1 VLIAGLF
8 IGLLAGFAAGGRLDN
23 LIAVRLRWPL
33 LIFGALALRL
43 GTEAALSRDVAIVET
58 LRLPLLAAA
67 YGVLAAGLW
76 ANRARPGMSLALVGI
91 ALNATAILVNGGFM
105 PVWEPSLTAA
115 GFGRADVL
123 SPIHVILPAAL
134 DASFFRSAGPLGDV
148 IPVPLPFLRNVM
160 SIGDVILGSGLAFFL
175 FAGLVRRPAEARPE
189 GRAVGGVEPSQ
200 PVVLAGPVAFDLPGG
215 IRAGTGLAASLAGA
229 AALERPVIL
238 GGSGAGLASPT
249 PASSGGV
256 TAPALPGA
264 LRGVAIRAR
273 HHPFVR
279 LAVNGSFSALWTGQL
294 ISLLGDRVN
303 QVALAALVYGTTNS
317 AIAGSLTF
325 VAATLPNLLFGP
337 LAGVLVDRW
346 DQKRVLIVSDLLR
359 AGIVVFIPVSVSFN
373 VVLAYPL
380 VFLLTTVSI
389 FFRPA
394 RTAVIPR
401 VVHEDELMTA
411 NSATWMSET
420 LADVVGYPL
429 AGLFV
434 AFLGSA
440 LSLAFWLDSVSYVA
454 SALLV
459 VMVVIPP
466 VVRSVGSVAPIP
478 GLAGIRDDLAS
489 GWRFLRGEPVL
500 LANTLQAVV
509 GQLTGGATIAL
520 APFYAKVVLR
530 LDSLDWTAAYA
541 FIEMAIGVG
550 NLLGGF
556 VIGLLGARIAKGRMV
571 IAGYVALGLAVMGL
585 GLTTNLG
592 LALGMAFAMGVSN
605 MVFVIPTQTLFQE
618 RTPGD
623 MIGRVVGF
631 RFSAVFGAMTF
642 AMAASGILG
651 DAVGVGPVLVVFGV
665 ITVAAGLAG
674 LASRPLREA

>member
-1 VLIAGLF
+1 VLIAGLL
-8 IGLLAGFAAGGRLDN
+8 IGLIAGFAAGGRLDN

-33 LIFGALALRL
+33 LVFGALALRL
-43 GTEAALSRDVAIVET
+43 GTEAALTRDVAIVET

-200 PVVLAGPVAFDLPGG
+200 PVILAGPVAFDLPGG

-459 VMVVIPP
+459 VVVVIPP

>member
-1 VLIAGLF
+1 VLIAGLL
-8 IGLLAGFAAGGRLDN
+8 IGLIAGFLAGGRLDN
-23 LIAVRLRWPL
+23 LIAIRLRWPL
-33 LIFGALALRL
+33 VIFGALALRL
-43 GTEAALSRDVAIVET
+43 GTEAALTRDVGIVDS
-58 LRLPLLAAA
+58 LRMPLLAAA
-67 YGVLAAGLW
+67 YGILAVALW
-76 ANRARPGMSLALVGI
+76 ANRVRPGMSLALVGI
-91 ALNATAILVNGGFM
+91 GLNATAILVNGGFM

-115 GFGRADVL
+115 GFVRADVL
-123 SPIHVILPAAL
+123 SPIHVILPATL
-134 DASFFRSAGPLGDV
+134 DANFFRSAGPLGDV
-148 IPVPLPFLRNVM
+148 IPVPLPWLRNVL
-160 SIGDVILGSGLAFFL
+160 SIGDVILSAGLAFFL
-175 FAGLVRRPAEARPE
+175 FAGLVHRPE
-189 GRAVGGVEPSQ
+189 EMRPDGQPIHGPEPSQ
-200 PVVLAGPVAFDLPGG
+200 PVVLAGSAAYTLSGG
-215 IRAGTGLAASLAGA
+215 IRAGTGLTARLAGA

-238 GGSGAGLASPT
+238 GSSGAGLASLT

-294 ISLLGDRVN
+294 ISLLGDRVH

-337 LAGVLVDRW
+337 IAGVLVDRW
-346 DQKRVLIVSDLLR
+346 DQKRVLIVSDILR
-359 AGIVVFIPVSVSFN
+359 AGIVLLIPAGVSVN
-373 VVLAYPL
+373 VMLAYPL

-401 VVHEDELMTA
+401 VVREDELVTA

-434 AFLGSA
+434 AFLGGA
-440 LSLAFWLDSVSYVA
+440 LTLAFWLDSVSYVA
-454 SALLV
+454 SAMLV
-459 VMVVIPP
+459 VAVVIPP
-466 VVRSVGSVAPIP
+466 VVRSIGSVEPVP
-478 GLAGIRDDLAS
+478 GLAGIRDDLAA

-509 GQLTGGATIAL
+509 GQLTIGATIAL
-520 APFYAKVVLR
+520 TPLYAKVVLR
-530 LDSLDWTAAYA
+530 LGSLDWTAAYA
-541 FIEMAIGVG
+541 FIETGIGVG
-550 NLLGGF
+550 NLVGGF

-571 IAGYVALGLAVMGL
+571 IGGYAVYGLAVVGL
-585 GLTTNLG
+585 GLTNNLA
-592 LALGMAFAMGVSN
+592 LALGLAFAMGVSN
-605 MVFVIPTQTLFQE
+605 MVFIIPTQTLFQE

-642 AMAASGILG
+642 AMAASGVLG
-651 DAVGVGPVLVVFGV
+651 DAAGVGPVLVAFGA

>member
-1 VLIAGLF
+1 MLIAGLF

-175 FAGLVRRPAEARPE
+175 FAGLVRRPEVTWPQGRP
-189 GRAVGGVEPSQ
+189 VGGFEPSQ
-200 PVVLAGPVAFDLPGG
+200 PLILAEPVAFDLPGG

-256 TAPALPGA
+256 AAPALPGA

-459 VMVVIPP
+459 VVVVIPP

-665 ITVAAGLAG
+665 ITLAAGLAG

>member
-1 VLIAGLF
+1 VLIAGLL
-8 IGLLAGFAAGGRLDN
+8 IGLIAGFAAGGRLDN
-23 LIAVRLRWPL
+23 LIAIRLRWPL
-33 LIFGALALRL
+33 VIFGALALRL
-43 GTEAALSRDVAIVET
+43 GTEAALTRDVGIVDS
-58 LRLPLLAAA
+58 LRVPLLAAA
-67 YGVLAAGLW
+67 YGILAVGLW

-123 SPIHVILPAAL
+123 SPIQIILPATL
-134 DASFFRSAGPLGDV
+134 DANFFRSAGPLGDV
-148 IPVPLPFLRNVM
+148 IPVPLPWLRNVL
-160 SIGDVILGSGLAFFL
+160 SIGDVILGAGLAFFL
-175 FAGLVRRPAEARPE
+175 FAGLVRRPDETWPDGRPIH
-189 GRAVGGVEPSQ
+189 GPEPSQ
-200 PVVLAGPVAFDLPGG
+200 PVILAGPAARDLPGG
-215 IRAGTGLAASLAGA
+215 VRAGTGLAASLAGV

-249 PASSGGV
+249 PMSSGGV
-256 TAPALPGA
+256 TAPALPGVF
-264 LRGVAIRAR
+264 RGAAVRAR
-273 HHPFVR
+273 HHPYVR

-294 ISLLGDRVN
+294 ISLLGDRVH

-317 AIAGSLTF
+317 AIAGALTF

-337 LAGVLVDRW
+337 IAGVLVDRW

-359 AGIVVFIPVSVSFN
+359 AGIVLLIPAGVSVN

-394 RTAVIPR
+394 RTAVTPR
-401 VVHEDELMTA
+401 VVREDELVTA
-411 NSATWMSET
+411 NSVTWLSET
-420 LADVVGYPL
+420 LADVLGYPF

-440 LSLAFWLDSVSYVA
+440 LPLAFWLDSVSYVA

-459 VMVVIPP
+459 VTVVIPP
-466 VVRSVGSVAPIP
+466 VVRSVGSVAPVP
-478 GLAGIRDDLAS
+478 GLAGIRDDLTA

-500 LANTLQAVV
+500 LANTLQAIA
-509 GQLTGGATIAL
+509 GQLTIGATIAL
-520 APFYAKVVLR
+520 TPLYAKVVVR
-530 LDSLDWTAAYA
+530 LDSLSWTAAYA
-541 FIEMAIGVG
+541 FLETGIGVG
-550 NLLGGF
+550 NLVGGF

-571 IAGYVALGLAVMGL
+571 IGGYAAYGLAVVGL
-585 GLTTNLG
+585 GLTNNLA
-592 LALGMAFAMGVSN
+592 LALGLAFAMGVSN
-605 MVFVIPTQTLFQE
+605 MVFIIPTQTLFQE

-623 MIGRVVGF
+623 MIGRVLGF

-642 AMAASGILG
+642 AMAASGVLG

>member
-459 VMVVIPP
+459 VVVVIPP

>member
-200 PVVLAGPVAFDLPGG
+200 PVILAGPVAFDLPGG

-459 VMVVIPP
+459 VVVVIPP

>member
-1 VLIAGLF
+1 MLIAGLF

-459 VMVVIPP
+459 VVVVIPP

>member
-1 VLIAGLF
+1 MLIAGLL
-8 IGLLAGFAAGGRLDN
+8 IGLTAGLAVGGRVDN
-23 LIAVRLRWPL
+23 LIAIRLRWPL
-33 LIFGALALRL
+33 LIFGALVLRL
-43 GTEAALSRDVAIVET
+43 GTETALGRDIAVVET
-58 LRLPLLAAA
+58 LRVPLLAAG
-67 YGVLAAGLW
+67 YGALAVGLW

-91 ALNATAILVNGGFM
+91 GLNAAAILVNGGFM
-105 PVWEPSLTAA
+105 PVWEPSLIAA
-115 GFGRADVL
+115 GFGRADVI
-123 SPIHVILPAAL
+123 SPIHVILPAGM
-134 DASFFRSAGPLGDV
+134 DASFFWSAGPLGDV
-148 IPVPLPFLRNVM
+148 IPVPLPFLRNVL
-160 SIGDVILGSGLAFFL
+160 SIGDVLLDFGLAFFL
-175 FAGLVRRPAEARPE
+175 FAGLLRRPDETGPD
-189 GRAVGGVEPSQ
+189 GRAAHGLDAGQSLILNGPLAHTQ
-200 PVVLAGPVAFDLPGG
+200 PGEV
-215 IRAGTGLAASLAGA
+215 RAGSGFAASLVGV
-229 AALERPVIL
+229 AALERPMIL
-238 GGSGAGLASPT
+238 GGSGAGLAT
-249 PASSGGV
+249 PAPMSSGGV
-256 TAPALPGA
+256 TTPAIPGA
-264 LRGVAIRAR
+264 LRAVAIRAR
-273 HHPFVR
+273 HHPYIR
-279 LAVNGSFSALWTGQL
+279 LAVNGSFSALWSGQL
-294 ISLLGDRVN
+294 ISLLGDRVH

-317 AIAGSLTF
+317 AIAGAMTF

-359 AGIVVFIPVSVSFN
+359 AGIVLLIPAGVAAN

-401 VVHEDELMTA
+401 VVRADELVTA
-411 NSATWMSET
+411 NSATWLGET

-440 LSLAFWLDSVSYVA
+440 VSLAFWLDSVSYVA

-459 VMVVIPP
+459 AAVAIPP
-466 VVRSVGSVAPIP
+466 VFRAVGSSEPIP
-478 GLAGIRDDLAS
+478 GMAGIRGDLVT

-500 LANTLQAVV
+500 LANTVQAVI
-509 GQLTGGATIAL
+509 GQLTAGATIAL
-520 APFYAKVVLR
+520 MPLYAKVVLR
-530 LDSLDWTAAYA
+530 LGSLEWTAAYA
-541 FIEMAIGVG
+541 FIETAIGVG

-571 IAGYVALGLAVMGL
+571 IGGYAVYGLAVVGL
-585 GLTTNLG
+585 GLTNNVA

-605 MVFVIPTQTLFQE
+605 MVFIIPTQTLFQE

-623 MIGRVVGF
+623 MIGRVIGF

-651 DAVGVGPVLVVFGV
+651 DAAGVGPVLVAFGLV
-665 ITVAAGLAG
+665 TIAAGLAG

>member
-1 VLIAGLF
+1 MLIAGLL
-8 IGLLAGFAAGGRLDN
+8 IGLIAGFAAGGRLDN

-33 LIFGALALRL
+33 LVFGALALRL
-43 GTEAALSRDVAIVET
+43 GTEAALTRDVAIVET

-200 PVVLAGPVAFDLPGG
+200 PVILAGPVAFDLPGG

-249 PASSGGV
+249 PASSGAV

-459 VMVVIPP
+459 VVVVIPP

>member
-1 VLIAGLF
+1 VLIAGLL
-8 IGLLAGFAAGGRLDN
+8 IGLIAGFAAGGRLDN

-33 LIFGALALRL
+33 LVFGALALRL
-43 GTEAALSRDVAIVET
+43 GTEAALTRDVAIVET

-200 PVVLAGPVAFDLPGG
+200 PVILAGPVAFDLPGG

-459 VMVVIPP
+459 VAVVIPP

>member
-1 VLIAGLF
+1 MLIAGLF
-8 IGLLAGFAAGGRLDN
+8 VGLLAGFAAGGRLDN

-43 GTEAALSRDVAIVET
+43 GTEAALARDVAIVET

-76 ANRARPGMSLALVGI
+76 ANRTRPGMSLALVGI

-134 DASFFRSAGPLGDV
+134 DASFFRAAGPLGDV

-160 SIGDVILGSGLAFFL
+160 SIGDVILGTGLAFFL
-175 FAGLVRRPAEARPE
+175 FAALVRRPEEARPE
-189 GRAVGGVEPSQ
+189 SRAVGGFEPSQ
-200 PVVLAGPVAFDLPGG
+200 PVTVAGPVAFDLPGG
-215 IRAGTGLAASLAGA
+215 IRAGTGLAASLAGV

-249 PASSGGV
+249 PASSGGM

-401 VVHEDELMTA
+401 VVRADELVTA

-459 VMVVIPP
+459 VAVAIPP

-478 GLAGIRDDLAS
+478 GLAGIRDDLAG

-500 LANTLQAVV
+500 LANTLQAIA
-509 GQLTGGATIAL
+509 GQLTIGATIAL

-530 LDSLDWTAAYA
+530 LGSLDWTAAYA
-541 FIEMAIGVG
+541 FIETAIGIG

-556 VIGLLGARIAKGRMV
+556 VIGLLGARVAKGRMV
-571 IAGYVALGLAVMGL
+571 IGGYAVYGLAVVGL

-605 MVFVIPTQTLFQE
+605 MVFIIPTQTLFQE

-642 AMAASGILG
+642 AMAASGLLG
-651 DAVGVGPVLVVFGV
+651 DAAGVGPVLVVFGV

>member
-1 VLIAGLF
+1 MLIAGLF

-67 YGVLAAGLW
+67 YGVLATGLW

-459 VMVVIPP
+459 VVVVIPP

-520 APFYAKVVLR
+520 APFYAKV
-530 LDSLDWTAAYA
+530 DSLDWTAAYA

>member
-175 FAGLVRRPAEARPE
+175 FAGLVRRPEEARPD

-200 PVVLAGPVAFDLPGG
+200 PVILAGPVAFDLPGG

-459 VMVVIPP
+459 VVVVIPP

-530 LDSLDWTAAYA
+530 LGSLDWTAAYA

>member
-1 VLIAGLF
+1 VLIAGLL
-8 IGLLAGFAAGGRLDN
+8 IGLIAGFAAGGRLDN
-23 LIAVRLRWPL
+23 LIAIRLRWPL
-33 LIFGALALRL
+33 VIFGALALRL
-43 GTEAALSRDVAIVET
+43 GTEAALSRDVGIVDS
-58 LRLPLLAAA
+58 LRVPLLAAA
-67 YGVLAAGLW
+67 YGILAVGLW

-123 SPIHVILPAAL
+123 SPIHVILPATL
-134 DASFFRSAGPLGDV
+134 DANFFRSAGPLGDV
-148 IPVPLPFLRNVM
+148 IPVPLPWLRNVL
-160 SIGDVILGSGLAFFL
+160 SIGDVILGAGLAFFL
-175 FAGLVRRPAEARPE
+175 FAGLVRRPEETWPDGRPIH
-189 GRAVGGVEPSQ
+189 RLEPSQ
-200 PVVLAGPVAFDLPGG
+200 PVILAGRAAHDLPGG
-215 IRAGTGLAASLAGA
+215 VRAGTGLTASLAGV
-229 AALERPVIL
+229 AALERPVVL

-249 PASSGGV
+249 PAPSGGV
-256 TAPALPGA
+256 TAPALPGVF
-264 LRGVAIRAR
+264 RGVAVRAR
-273 HHPFVR
+273 HHPYVR

-294 ISLLGDRVN
+294 ISLLGDRVH

-317 AIAGSLTF
+317 AIAGALTF

-337 LAGVLVDRW
+337 IAGVLVDRW

-359 AGIVVFIPVSVSFN
+359 AGIVLPIPAGVSVN

-394 RTAVIPR
+394 RTAVTPR
-401 VVHEDELMTA
+401 VVREDELVTA
-411 NSATWMSET
+411 NSVTWLSET
-420 LADVVGYPL
+420 LADVLGYPF

-440 LSLAFWLDSVSYVA
+440 LPLAFWLDSVSYVA

-459 VMVVIPP
+459 VTVVIPP
-466 VVRSVGSVAPIP
+466 VVRSVGSVAPVP
-478 GLAGIRDDLAS
+478 GLAGIRDDLAA

-500 LANTLQAVV
+500 LANTLQAIA
-509 GQLTGGATIAL
+509 GQLTIGATIAL
-520 APFYAKVVLR
+520 TPLYAKVVLR
-530 LDSLDWTAAYA
+530 LDSLSWTAAYA
-541 FIEMAIGVG
+541 FLETGIGVG
-550 NLLGGF
+550 NLVGGF

-571 IAGYVALGLAVMGL
+571 IGGYAAYGLAVVSLGLTNNLALALGL
-585 GLTTNLG
+585 
-592 LALGMAFAMGVSN
+592 AFAMGVSN
-605 MVFVIPTQTLFQE
+605 MVFIIPTQTLFQE

-623 MIGRVVGF
+623 MIGRVLGF

-642 AMAASGILG
+642 AMAASGVLG
-651 DAVGVGPVLVVFGV
+651 DAAGVGPVLVAFGV

>member
-1 VLIAGLF
+1 VLIAGLL
-8 IGLLAGFAAGGRLDN
+8 IGLIAGFAAGGRLDN
-23 LIAVRLRWPL
+23 LIAIRLRWPL
-33 LIFGALALRL
+33 VIFGALALRL
-43 GTEAALSRDVAIVET
+43 GTEAALTRDVGIVDS
-58 LRLPLLAAA
+58 LRVPLLAAA
-67 YGVLAAGLW
+67 YGILAVGLW

-123 SPIHVILPAAL
+123 SPIHVILPATL
-134 DASFFRSAGPLGDV
+134 DANFFRSAGPLGDV
-148 IPVPLPFLRNVM
+148 IPVPLPWLRNVL
-160 SIGDVILGSGLAFFL
+160 SIGDVILGAGLAFFL
-175 FAGLVRRPAEARPE
+175 FAGLVRRPEETWPDGRPIH
-189 GRAVGGVEPSQ
+189 RLEPSQ
-200 PVVLAGPVAFDLPGG
+200 PVILAGRAAHDLPGG
-215 IRAGTGLAASLAGA
+215 VRAGTGLAASRAGV
-229 AALERPVIL
+229 AALERPMVL

-249 PASSGGV
+249 PMSSGGV
-256 TAPALPGA
+256 TAPALPGVF
-264 LRGVAIRAR
+264 RGVAVRAR
-273 HHPFVR
+273 HHPYVR

-294 ISLLGDRVN
+294 ISLLGDRVH

-317 AIAGSLTF
+317 AIAGALTF

-337 LAGVLVDRW
+337 IAGVLVDRW

-359 AGIVVFIPVSVSFN
+359 AGIVLLIPAGVSVN

-394 RTAVIPR
+394 RTAVTPR
-401 VVHEDELMTA
+401 VVREDELVTA
-411 NSATWMSET
+411 NSVTWLSET
-420 LADVVGYPL
+420 LADVLGYPF

-440 LSLAFWLDSVSYVA
+440 LPLAFWLDSVSYVA

-459 VMVVIPP
+459 VTVVIPP
-466 VVRSVGSVAPIP
+466 VVRSVGSVAPVP
-478 GLAGIRDDLAS
+478 GLAGIRDDLAA

-500 LANTLQAVV
+500 LANTLQAVA
-509 GQLTGGATIAL
+509 GQLTIGATIAL
-520 APFYAKVVLR
+520 TPLYAKVVLR
-530 LDSLDWTAAYA
+530 LDSLSWTAAYA
-541 FIEMAIGVG
+541 FLETGIGVG
-550 NLLGGF
+550 NLVGGF

-571 IAGYVALGLAVMGL
+571 IGGYAAYGLAVVGMGLTNNLALALGL
-585 GLTTNLG
+585 
-592 LALGMAFAMGVSN
+592 AFAMGVSN
-605 MVFVIPTQTLFQE
+605 MVFIIPTQTLFQE

-623 MIGRVVGF
+623 MIGRVLGF

-642 AMAASGILG
+642 AMAASGVLG
-651 DAVGVGPVLVVFGV
+651 DAAGVGPVLVVFGV
-665 ITVAAGLAG
+665 VTVAAGLAG

>member
-1 VLIAGLF
+1 MLL
-8 IGLLAGFAAGGRLDN
+8 IGLLIGLIAGFAAGGRLDN
-23 LIAVRLRWPL
+23 LIAIRLRWPL

-43 GTEAALSRDVAIVET
+43 GTEAALTRDVGIVDS
-58 LRLPLLAAA
+58 LRVPLLAAA
-67 YGVLAAGLW
+67 YGILGVGLW

-91 ALNATAILVNGGFM
+91 GLNAAAILVNGGFM

-123 SPIHVILPAAL
+123 SPIHVILPATL
-134 DASFFRSAGPLGDV
+134 DANFLRSAGPLGDL
-148 IPVPLPFLRNVM
+148 IPVPLPWLRNVL
-160 SIGDVILGSGLAFFL
+160 SIGDVILGAGLAFFL
-175 FAGLVRRPAEARPE
+175 FAGLVRRPAETWPDGRPIR
-189 GRAVGGVEPSQ
+189 GLDPSQ
-200 PVVLAGPVAFDLPGG
+200 PVTLAGPALHDLQGG
-215 IRAGTGLAASLAGA
+215 VRAGTGLAASLVGL
-229 AALERPVIL
+229 AALERPVVL

-249 PASSGGV
+249 PASSGRV

-264 LRGVAIRAR
+264 FRGVAIRAR
-273 HHPFVR
+273 HHPYVR

-294 ISLLGDRVN
+294 ISLLGDRIH

-317 AIAGSLTF
+317 AIAGALTF

-346 DQKRVLIVSDLLR
+346 DQKRVLILSDLLR
-359 AGIVVFIPVSVSFN
+359 AAIVLLIPAGVGVN

-401 VVHEDELMTA
+401 VVREDELVTA

-420 LADVVGYPL
+420 LADVVGYPM

-440 LSLAFWLDSVSYVA
+440 LPLAFWLDSVSYVA

-459 VMVVIPP
+459 VAVVIPP
-466 VVRSVGSVAPIP
+466 VVRGVGFVEPVP
-478 GLAGIRDDLAS
+478 GLAGIRDDLAA
-489 GWRFLRGEPVL
+489 GWRFLRREPVL

-509 GQLTGGATIAL
+509 GQLTIGATIAL
-520 APFYAKVVLR
+520 APLYAKVVLR

-541 FIEMAIGVG
+541 FIETGIGIG

-571 IAGYVALGLAVMGL
+571 IGGYAAYGLAVVGL
-585 GLTTNLG
+585 GLTTSLP
-592 LALGMAFAMGVSN
+592 LALGLAFAMGVSN
-605 MVFVIPTQTLFQE
+605 MVFIIPTQTLFQE
-618 RTPGD
+618 RTPGH

-642 AMAASGILG
+642 AMAASGVLG
-651 DAVGVGPVLVVFGV
+651 DVAGVGPVFVVFGV

-674 LASRPLREA
+674 LASQPLRDA

>member
-1 VLIAGLF
+1 
-8 IGLLAGFAAGGRLDN
+8 
-23 LIAVRLRWPL
+23 
-33 LIFGALALRL
+33 
-43 GTEAALSRDVAIVET
+43 
-58 LRLPLLAAA
+58 
-67 YGVLAAGLW
+67 
-76 ANRARPGMSLALVGI
+76 
-91 ALNATAILVNGGFM
+91 
-105 PVWEPSLTAA
+105 
-115 GFGRADVL
+115 
-123 SPIHVILPAAL
+123 
-134 DASFFRSAGPLGDV
+134 
-148 IPVPLPFLRNVM
+148 
-160 SIGDVILGSGLAFFL
+160 
-175 FAGLVRRPAEARPE
+175 
-189 GRAVGGVEPSQ
+189 
-200 PVVLAGPVAFDLPGG
+200 
-215 IRAGTGLAASLAGA
+215 
-229 AALERPVIL
+229 
-238 GGSGAGLASPT
+238 
-249 PASSGGV
+249 
-256 TAPALPGA
+256 
-264 LRGVAIRAR
+264 
-273 HHPFVR
+273 
-279 LAVNGSFSALWTGQL
+279 
-294 ISLLGDRVN
+294 
-303 QVALAALVYGTTNS
+303 
-317 AIAGSLTF
+317 
-325 VAATLPNLLFGP
+325 
-337 LAGVLVDRW
+337 
-346 DQKRVLIVSDLLR
+346 
-359 AGIVVFIPVSVSFN
+359 VVFIPVSVSFN

-459 VMVVIPP
+459 VVVVIPP

>member
-1 VLIAGLF
+1 MLIAGLL
-8 IGLLAGFAAGGRLDN
+8 IGLIAGFAAGGRLDN
-23 LIAVRLRWPL
+23 LIAIRLRWPL
-33 LIFGALALRL
+33 VIFGALALRL
-43 GTEAALSRDVAIVET
+43 GTEAALTRDVGIVEL
-58 LRLPLLAAA
+58 LRMPLLAAA
-67 YGVLAAGLW
+67 YGILAVGLW

-123 SPIHVILPAAL
+123 SPIHVILPATL
-134 DASFFRSAGPLGDV
+134 DANFFRSAGPLGDV
-148 IPVPLPFLRNVM
+148 IPIPLPWLRNVL
-160 SIGDVILGSGLAFFL
+160 SIGDVILGAGLAFFL
-175 FAGLVRRPAEARPE
+175 FAGLVRRPE
-189 GRAVGGVEPSQ
+189 GAWQDGRTVPGLEPSR
-200 PVVLAGPVAFDLPGG
+200 PVILAGAAAYDLPGG
-215 IRAGTGLAASLAGA
+215 VRAGTGLAASLVGV
-229 AALERPVIL
+229 AALERPVVL
-238 GGSGAGLASPT
+238 GGSGAGVASPR

-264 LRGVAIRAR
+264 FRGVGVRAR
-273 HHPFVR
+273 HHPYVR

-294 ISLLGDRVN
+294 ISLLGDRIH

-337 LAGVLVDRW
+337 IAGVLVDRW
-346 DQKRVLIVSDLLR
+346 DQKRVLIVSDILR
-359 AGIVVFIPVSVSFN
+359 AGIVLLIPAGVSVS
-373 VVLAYPL
+373 VALAYPL

-401 VVHEDELMTA
+401 VVREDELVTA

-434 AFLGSA
+434 AFLGRA
-440 LSLAFWLDSVSYVA
+440 LPLAFWLDSVSYVA
-454 SALLV
+454 SAMLV
-459 VMVVIPP
+459 VAVVIPP
-466 VVRSVGSVAPIP
+466 VVRSVGSVAPVP
-478 GLAGIRDDLAS
+478 GMSGIRDDLVA

-500 LANTLQAVV
+500 LANTLQAVA
-509 GQLTGGATIAL
+509 GQLTIGATIAL
-520 APFYAKVVLR
+520 TPLYAKVVLR
-530 LDSLDWTAAYA
+530 LDSLSWTAAYA
-541 FIEMAIGVG
+541 FMETGIGVG
-550 NLLGGF
+550 NLVGGF

-571 IAGYVALGLAVMGL
+571 IGGYAAYGLAVVGL
-585 GLTTNLG
+585 GLTNNLS
-592 LALGMAFAMGVSN
+592 LALGLAFAMGVSN
-605 MVFVIPTQTLFQE
+605 MVFIIPTQTLFQE

-642 AMAASGILG
+642 AMAASGVLG
-651 DAVGVGPVLVVFGV
+651 DAAGVGPVLVVFGV

>member
-1 VLIAGLF
+1 VLIAGLLV
-8 IGLLAGFAAGGRLDN
+8 GLIAGFAAGGRLDH
-23 LIAVRLRWPL
+23 LIAIRLRWPL

-43 GTEAALSRDVAIVET
+43 GTEAALTRDIGVAES
-58 LRLPLLAAA
+58 LRVPLLAAA
-67 YGVLAAGLW
+67 YGFLALGLW
-76 ANRARPGMSLALVGI
+76 ANRRRSGMSLALVGI
-91 ALNATAILVNGGFM
+91 LLNATAILVNGGFM

-115 GFGRADVL
+115 GFAPADVL
-123 SPIHVILPAAL
+123 SPIHLILPAHL
-134 DASFFRSAGPLGDV
+134 DSNFFLSAGPLGDL
-148 IPVPLPFLRNVM
+148 IPIPLPWIRNVLSM
-160 SIGDVILGSGLAFFL
+160 GDVILDAGLAFFL
-175 FAGLVRRPAEARPE
+175 FAGLVRRPDETGHAGLTIP
-189 GRAVGGVEPSQ
+189 GNNTSQ
-200 PVVLAGPVAFDLPGG
+200 PVILVGSAALDLPGG
-215 IRAGTGLAASLAGA
+215 VRASTSLAASLVDI
-229 AALERPVIL
+229 AALERPMVL

-249 PASSGGV
+249 PMSSGGV
-256 TAPALPGA
+256 TALAAPRALQV
-264 LRGVAIRAR
+264 VAIRAR

-279 LAVNGSFSALWTGQL
+279 LALNGSFSALWTGQL
-294 ISLLGDRVN
+294 ISLLGDRVH

-317 AIAGSLTF
+317 AIAGALTF

-359 AGIVVFIPVSVSFN
+359 AGIVLLIPASVAVN

-401 VVHEDELMTA
+401 VVLEDELVTA
-411 NSATWMSET
+411 NSATWLGET

-434 AFLGSA
+434 AFLGTA
-440 LSLAFWLDSVSYVA
+440 LPLAFWLDSVSYLA

-459 VMVVIPP
+459 VAVVIPP
-466 VVRSVGSVAPIP
+466 VVRSAGMLAPVP
-478 GLAGIRDDLAS
+478 GLTGIRDDLLT

-500 LANTLQAVV
+500 LANTLQAIA
-509 GQLTGGATIAL
+509 GQLTIGATIAL
-520 APFYAKVVLR
+520 TPFYAKVVLR
-530 LDSLDWTAAYA
+530 LGSLDWTAAYA
-541 FIEMAIGVG
+541 FLETALGIG

-571 IAGYVALGLAVMGL
+571 IGGYAFYGLAVVGL
-585 GLTTNLG
+585 GLTTNLS
-592 LALGMAFAMGVSN
+592 LALGLAFAMGISN
-605 MVFVIPTQTLFQE
+605 MVFIIPTQTLFQE

-623 MIGRVVGF
+623 MIGRVIGF

-642 AMAASGILG
+642 AMAASGLLG
-651 DAVGVGPVLVVFGV
+651 DAAGVGPVLVVFGV
-665 ITVAAGLAG
+665 ITLAAGLAG

>member
-1 VLIAGLF
+1 MLIAGLL
-8 IGLLAGFAAGGRLDN
+8 IGLIAGFAAGGRLDN
-23 LIAVRLRWPL
+23 LIAIRLRWPL
-33 LIFGALALRL
+33 VIFGALALRL
-43 GTEAALSRDVAIVET
+43 GTEAALTRDVGIVES
-58 LRLPLLAAA
+58 LRVPLLAAA
-67 YGVLAAGLW
+67 YGILAVGLW

-123 SPIHVILPAAL
+123 SPIHVILPATL
-134 DASFFRSAGPLGDV
+134 DANFFRSAGPLGDV
-148 IPVPLPFLRNVM
+148 IPVPLPWLRNVL
-160 SIGDVILGSGLAFFL
+160 SIGDVILGAGLAFFL
-175 FAGLVRRPAEARPE
+175 FAGLVRRPEGAWQE
-189 GRAVGGVEPSQ
+189 GRTVPGLEPSH
-200 PVVLAGPVAFDLPGG
+200 PVILAVPAAYDLPGG
-215 IRAGTGLAASLAGA
+215 VRAGTGLAASLVGV
-229 AALERPVIL
+229 AALERPVVL
-238 GGSGAGLASPT
+238 GGSGAGVASPR

-264 LRGVAIRAR
+264 FRGVGVRAR
-273 HHPFVR
+273 HHPYVR

-294 ISLLGDRVN
+294 ISLLGDRIH

-337 LAGVLVDRW
+337 IAGVLVDRW
-346 DQKRVLIVSDLLR
+346 DQKRVLIVSDILR
-359 AGIVVFIPVSVSFN
+359 AGIVLLIPAGVSVN

-401 VVHEDELMTA
+401 VVREDELVTA

-440 LSLAFWLDSVSYVA
+440 LPLAFWLDSVSYVA
-454 SALLV
+454 SAMLV
-459 VMVVIPP
+459 VAVVIPP
-466 VVRSVGSVAPIP
+466 VVRSVGSVAPVP
-478 GLAGIRDDLAS
+478 GMSGIRDDLVA

-500 LANTLQAVV
+500 LANTLQAVA
-509 GQLTGGATIAL
+509 GQLTIGATIAL
-520 APFYAKVVLR
+520 TPLYAKVVLR
-530 LDSLDWTAAYA
+530 LDSLSWTAAYA
-541 FIEMAIGVG
+541 FMETGIGVG
-550 NLLGGF
+550 NLVGGF

-571 IAGYVALGLAVMGL
+571 IGGYAAYGLAVVGL
-585 GLTTNLG
+585 GLTNNLS
-592 LALGMAFAMGVSN
+592 LALGLAFAMGVSN
-605 MVFVIPTQTLFQE
+605 MVFIIPTQTLFQE

-642 AMAASGILG
+642 AMAASGVLG
-651 DAVGVGPVLVVFGV
+651 NAAGVGPVLVVFGV

>member
-1 VLIAGLF
+1 MLIAGLF

-23 LIAVRLRWPL
+23 LIAVRFRWPL

-43 GTEAALSRDVAIVET
+43 GTEAALARDVAIVET

-115 GFGRADVL
+115 GLGRADVL

-134 DASFFRSAGPLGDV
+134 DGSFFRSAGPLGDV
-148 IPVPLPFLRNVM
+148 IPVPLPFLRNVL
-160 SIGDVILGSGLAFFL
+160 SIGDVVLGAGLAFFL
-175 FAGLVRRPAEARPE
+175 FAGLVRRPEDTWPDGRPVM
-189 GRAVGGVEPSQ
+189 GFEPSQ
-200 PVVLAGPVAFDLPGG
+200 PVILAGPVAFDLPGG
-215 IRAGTGLAASLAGA
+215 IRAGTGLAASLAGV
-229 AALERPVIL
+229 AALERPVVL

-249 PASSGGV
+249 PASSGRV

-264 LRGVAIRAR
+264 FRGVATRAR

-317 AIAGSLTF
+317 AIAGALTF

-359 AGIVVFIPVSVSFN
+359 AGIVLLIPASVSFN

-401 VVHEDELMTA
+401 VVREDELVTA

-420 LADVVGYPL
+420 LADVIGYPL

-440 LSLAFWLDSVSYVA
+440 LSLAFWLDSISYVA

-459 VMVVIPP
+459 ITVVIPP
-466 VVRSVGSVAPIP
+466 VVRSVGSVAPVP
-478 GLAGIRDDLAS
+478 GLAGIRDDLAG

-500 LANTLQAVV
+500 LANTLQAIA
-509 GQLTGGATIAL
+509 GQLTIGATIAL

-530 LDSLDWTAAYA
+530 LGSLDWTAAYA
-541 FIEMAIGVG
+541 FIETAIGIG

-571 IAGYVALGLAVMGL
+571 IGSYAVYGLAVIGL

-605 MVFVIPTQTLFQE
+605 MVFIIPTQTLFQE

>member
-1 VLIAGLF
+1 VLIAGLL
-8 IGLLAGFAAGGRLDN
+8 IGLIAGFATGGRLDN
-23 LIAVRLRWPL
+23 LIAIRLRWPL

-43 GTEAALSRDVAIVET
+43 GTEAALSRDVGIVDA
-58 LRLPLLAAA
+58 LRVPLLGAA
-67 YGVLAAGLW
+67 YGVLAVGLW
-76 ANRARPGMSLALVGI
+76 ANRARPGMSLALVGMG
-91 ALNATAILVNGGFM
+91 LNATAILVNGGFM

-115 GFGRADVL
+115 GFVRADVL
-123 SPIHVILPAAL
+123 SPIHVILPATL
-134 DASFFRSAGPLGDV
+134 DATFFRSAGPLGDV
-148 IPVPLPFLRNVM
+148 VPVPLPFLRNVL
-160 SIGDVILGSGLAFFL
+160 SIGDVILSTGLAFFL
-175 FAGLVRRPAEARPE
+175 FAGLVRRPGETWPDGRPVH
-189 GRAVGGVEPSQ
+189 GIEPSQ
-200 PVVLAGPVAFDLPGG
+200 PVTLAGPMTYDLPGG
-215 IRAGTGLAASLAGA
+215 VRAGTGLAASLAGV
-229 AALERPVIL
+229 AALERPVVL
-238 GGSGAGLASPT
+238 GGSGAGLASPA

-264 LRGVAIRAR
+264 FRGVAIRAR
-273 HHPFVR
+273 HHPFIR

-294 ISLLGDRVN
+294 ISLLGDRVH
-303 QVALAALVYGTTNS
+303 QVALATLVYGTTNS
-317 AIAGSLTF
+317 AIAGALTF

-359 AGIVVFIPVSVSFN
+359 AGIVLLIPAGVAVS

-401 VVHEDELMTA
+401 VVREDELVTA
-411 NSATWMSET
+411 NSATWLSET
-420 LADVVGYPL
+420 LADVVGYPF

-440 LSLAFWLDSVSYVA
+440 VSLAFWLDSVSYVA

-459 VMVVIPP
+459 VTVVVPP
-466 VVRSVGSVAPIP
+466 VVRSVGSVAPVP
-478 GLAGIRDDLAS
+478 GLAGIRDDLAA

-500 LANTLQAVV
+500 LANTLLAVA
-509 GQLTGGATIAL
+509 GQLTIGATIAL

-530 LDSLDWTAAYA
+530 LGSLSWTAAYA
-541 FIEMAIGVG
+541 FIETGIGIG
-550 NLLGGF
+550 NLVGGF

-571 IAGYVALGLAVMGL
+571 IGGYAACGLAVVGL
-585 GLTTNLG
+585 GLTTNLA
-592 LALGMAFAMGVSN
+592 LALGLAFAMGVSN
-605 MVFVIPTQTLFQE
+605 MVFIIPTQTLFQE

-642 AMAASGILG
+642 AMAASGVLG
-651 DAVGVGPVLVVFGV
+651 DVVGVGPVLVVFGV
-665 ITVAAGLAG
+665 ITLAAGLAG

>member
-1 VLIAGLF
+1 MLIAGLF

-175 FAGLVRRPAEARPE
+175 FAGLVRRPEEARPE

-200 PVVLAGPVAFDLPGG
+200 PVILAGPLAFDLPGG

-459 VMVVIPP
+459 VAVVIPP

-674 LASRPLREA
+674 LASRPLRQA